1 MKRAAS
7 ADAPAEPE
15 AAAAPPAAAA
25 AAAPS
30 KPGPPAKKQKT
41 PGGGIERF
49 FGITPKQQQQQQQ
62 QSGAQGQPVVQQQQQ
77 QQGTAQQAETP
88 PSTPRAQRSAS
99 PLGLDVTADASAAA
113 AAAGMPSAPGAVHNS
128 GGVLP
133 MLTPPSHDI
142 AADRP
147 TVSNS
152 PVPFRMNSAAAA
164 DMREVAA
171 AAVERPPVNRWHAQA
186 NCRGMGLQG
195 GDAGSMPGSQQADEP
210 QQQQHDS
217 QPFAGFDQPQQPQD
231 PQQPAAGPSAAAAA
245 AAAALA
251 RAAAAPAGTSSRRG
265 GAAGGSSNVLA
276 SSSFRP
282 ASSVREVPRLPDD
295 GSLPGYAFWKQ
306 LVSARRQEEQ
316 CVAKLMT
323 YVLGIC
329 SCSSCRPP

>member
-7 ADAPAEPE
+7 VDAPAEPE
-15 AAAAPPAAAA
+15 AAAAPPAAA

-41 PGGGIERF
+41 PAAGGGIERF
-49 FGITPKQQQQQQQ
+49 FGITPKQQQQQQPA
-62 QSGAQGQPVVQQQQQ
+62 AQGQPEIQQQQ

-113 AAAGMPSAPGAVHNS
+113 AAAGMPAAPGAVHSS

-195 GDAGSMPGSQQADEP
+195 GDAGSMPGSQQPDEP
-210 QQQQHDS
+210 QQQQQQHDS
-217 QPFAGFDQPQQPQD
+217 QPFAGFDQPQQSQPEQPQD
-231 PQQPAAGPSAAAAA
+231 SQQPAAGPSAAAAA

-251 RAAAAPAGTSSRRG
+251 RAAAAPAGTSSRRSG
-265 GAAGGSSNVLA
+265 AAAGGSSNVLA

-295 GSLPGYAFWKQ
+295 GSMPGYAFWKQ
-306 LVSARRQEEQ
+306 LVSARWER
-316 CVAKLMT
+316 
-323 YVLGIC
+323 
-329 SCSSCRPP
+329 SSSNVWQS